1 MQMSMFSSE
10 EPRASHSQSQDCE
23 LGWLTR
29 VETSRSPILQSL
41 NAIGPSGWFGRTS
54 PASCQQTEDGRLEPS
69 SGAWLNSGIA
79 RPGEC
84 LTLSTSEHAASPT
97 LSRSAAAVCSL
108 SHILETGA
116 VPQRYFLT
124 PKACAGI
131 LRRAEKRGKELP
143 EALQRALSSVAQAAD
158 QRAQP
163 LDTSCQP

>member
-10 EPRASHSQSQDCE
+10 EPHASHSQSQDCE

-29 VETSRSPILQSL
+29 VATSRSPILQSL

-54 PASCQQTEDGRLEPS
+54 PAFCQQTEDGRLEPL
-69 SGAWLNSGIA
+69 SGAWSNSGIA

-84 LTLSTSEHAASPT
+84 LTLSTSEHAATPT
-97 LSRSAAAVCSL
+97 LSHSAAAGGSL
-108 SHILETGA
+108 SHILETGD
-116 VPQRYFLT
+116 VPQRFYLS

-143 EALQRALSSVAQAAD
+143 PALHQALQQVAGV
-158 QRAQP
+158 
-163 LDTSCQP
+163 